1 MPQSLLAFLAMM
13 IATMAAFNQMSAKL
27 GSYNEMI
34 YSEFELMA
42 NAVAIDQMERIDL
55 LTDYEDLETWDSA
68 LVERSFE
75 SGSRT
80 VTFDLAITVRWVDD
94 EGNPSAIETD
104 QKEVEIQAMEDHFS
118 RVMVTHSR
126 IFSD

>member
-1 MPQSLLAFLAMM
+1 MM
-13 IATMAAFNQMSAKL
+13 IATMAAFNQMGAKL

-42 NAVAIDQMERIDL
+42 NAVAIDEMERIDL
-55 LTDYEDLETWDSA
+55 LTDYEDLETLDST
-68 LVERSFE
+68 VVQRSFE
-75 SGSRT
+75 SGSKT
-80 VTFDLAITVRWVDD
+80 VTFDLSITVGWVDD
-94 EGNPSAIETD
+94 EGTPSELETD
-104 QKEVEIQAMEDHFS
+104 QKEVQIQAMEDHFS

>member
-1 MPQSLLAFLAMM
+1 MM

-34 YSEFELMA
+34 YSEYELMA
-42 NAVAIDQMERIDL
+42 NAVAIDQMEMIDL
-55 LTDYEDLETWDSA
+55 LTDYEDLETWDNA
-68 LVERSFE
+68 LVARSFA
-75 SGSRT
+75 SGTRT
-80 VTFDLAITVRWVDD
+80 VTFDLAVSVHWVDD
-94 EGNPSAIETD
+94 EGNLSATETN

>member
-1 MPQSLLAFLAMM
+1 MM

-34 YSEFELMA
+34 YSEYELMA

-55 LTDYEDLETWDSA
+55 LTDYDDLETWDSA
-68 LVERSFE
+68 LVEQSFE